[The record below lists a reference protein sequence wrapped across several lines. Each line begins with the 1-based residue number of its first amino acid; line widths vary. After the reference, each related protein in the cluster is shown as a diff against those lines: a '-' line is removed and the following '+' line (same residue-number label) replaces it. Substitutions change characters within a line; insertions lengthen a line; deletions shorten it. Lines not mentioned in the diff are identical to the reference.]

1 MAKTRK
7 AKPRT
12 NSRVRRFDAVL
23 ERMRSRLNWVIIRIP
38 FDAAKIFGV
47 RGQIKVKGTI
57 NGYPFRSSLFPT
69 GEGGH
74 ILLVNK
80 RMQKQGRVTAGANAG
95 FEIELDSE
103 ERVATIPEPLE
114 RILAEDRPF
123 RRWYDQLNHSTRSEI
138 AKWVNEPKSA
148 EARGRRSEQIAER
161 LLETMEAERELP
173 PLLQLAFARNPLAA
187 EGWEQMSQARRR
199 GHLLGIFYYRTPE
212 GRENRL
218 GKILDDATA
227 IAEKKKAKP

>member
-1 MAKTRK
+1 MSKSTK
-7 AKPRT
+7 AKSNPV
-12 NSRVRRFDAVL
+12 VRRFDAAL

-38 FDAAKIFGV
+38 FDAAKILGV

-69 GEGGH
+69 GEGDH

-80 RMQKQGRVTAGANAG
+80 RMQKGAGVSAGSVAG
-95 FEIELDSE
+95 FEIELDTE
-103 ERVATIPEPLE
+103 ERVATIPERLK
-114 RILAEDRPF
+114 RILAEDRSF
-123 RRWYDQLNHSTRSEI
+123 RRWYDQLNHSTRYEI

-173 PLLQLAFARNPLAA
+173 PLLRLAFARNPLAA
-187 EGWEQMSQARRR
+187 EGWGQMSLARRR
-199 GHLLGIFYYRTPE
+199 SHLLGIFYYRTPE
-212 GRENRL
+212 GRENRI
-218 GKILDDATA
+218 GKMLDDAVA
-227 IAEKKKAKP
+227 LAEKKKERP

>member
-1 MAKTRK
+1 MAKTK
-7 AKPRT
+7 KVKP
-12 NSRVRRFDAVL
+12 NSGVRRFDAAL

-57 NGYPFRSSLFPT
+57 NDFSFRSSLFPS

-80 RMQKQGRVTAGANAG
+80 RMQKGARVTAGASAG
-95 FEIELDSE
+95 FEIELDTE

-114 RILAEDRPF
+114 RILAGDRHF

-138 AKWVNEPKSA
+138 ARWVSEPKSA

-173 PLLQLAFARNPLAA
+173 PLLQLAFARNSLAA
-187 EGWEQMSQARRR
+187 EGWEQMSSARRR
-199 GHLLGIFYYRTPE
+199 SHLLGIFYYRTPQ
-212 GRENRL
+212 GRENRI
-218 GKILDDATA
+218 GKMLDDA
-227 IAEKKKAKP
+227 IALAQKKKATP

>member
-1 MAKTRK
+1 MAK
-7 AKPRT
+7 AKKVKP
-12 NSRVRRFDAVL
+12 NSAVRRFDAIL

-38 FDAAKIFGV
+38 FDASKVFGG

-57 NGYPFRSSLFPT
+57 NGFAFRTCLFPT

-80 RMQKQGRVTAGANAG
+80 RMQKGARVTAGATAG
-95 FEIELDSE
+95 FELELDTE
-103 ERVATIPEPLE
+103 ERVATIPEPLKQ
-114 RILAEDRPF
+114 ILAEDRSL
-123 RRWYDQLNHSTRSEI
+123 RGWYDQLNHSTRFEI

-173 PLLQLAFARNPLAA
+173 PLLRLAFARNPLAA
-187 EGWEQMSQARRR
+187 EGWEQMSLARRR
-199 GHLLGIFYYRTPE
+199 SHLLGIFYYRTPE
-212 GRENRL
+212 GRENRI
-218 GKILDDATA
+218 GKMLDDAAA
-227 IAEKKKAKP
+227 IAENEKAKR

>member
-1 MAKTRK
+1 
-7 AKPRT
+7 
-12 NSRVRRFDAVL
+12 
-23 ERMRSRLNWVIIRIP
+23 MRSRLNWVIIRIP
-38 FDAAKIFGV
+38 FDATKIFGV
-47 RGQIKVKGTI
+47 CGQIKVRGTI
-57 NGYPFRSSLFPT
+57 NGFPFRSSLFPT

-80 RMQKQGRVTAGANAG
+80 RMQKGARVRAGATAG
-95 FEIELDSE
+95 FEIELDTE
-103 ERVATIPEPLE
+103 ERVATIPELLE
-114 RILAEDRPF
+114 RILAADRSF
-123 RRWYDQLNHSTRSEI
+123 RRWYDQLNHSTRYEI

-148 EARGRRSEQIAER
+148 EARGHRSEQIAER

-173 PLLQLAFARNPLAA
+173 PLLRVAFARNPRAA

-199 GHLLGIFYYRTPE
+199 SHLLGIFYYRTPA

-218 GKILDDATA
+218 GKMLDDAVV